1 MQPPARGGEPVRD
14 WLRGLPVEDRQR
26 IGRDLALVQ
35 YGWPVGMPLC
45 RALGGGLW
53 EVRSNLPSR
62 RIARL
67 LFFVHEGRIG
77 IVIGFVKKTQR
88 TPARGLGARTTA
100 NAGDDLMSKSV
111 NPHWGSTLDDFLE
124 EEGIREEVTTAAIK
138 KVIAWQLAEEMK
150 KKSITKKRLAELMHT
165 SRAQIDR
172 ILDPDKGNVTL
183 ETLQR
188 PASLLGRQLRLE
200 LV

>member
-1 MQPPARGGEPVRD
+1 V
-14 WLRGLPVEDRQR
+14 
-26 IGRDLALVQ
+26 
-35 YGWPVGMPLC
+35 
-45 RALGGGLW
+45 
-53 EVRSNLPSR
+53 
-62 RIARL
+62 
-67 LFFVHEGRIG
+67 
-77 IVIGFVKKTQR
+77 
-88 TPARGLGARTTA
+88 
-100 NAGDDLMSKSV
+100 SKSA

-188 PASLLGRQLRLE
+188 AASLLGRQLRLE